1 MRHLPPL
8 PALFLAAAVVAGC
21 GGGDSNGP
29 GNQPQAD
36 VSIVPGAFNKGF
48 QAYSP
53 DTLTISLATS
63 GTVTWRND
71 DGGVAHTVTDTTAA
85 ALFDLG
91 LTAINND
98 TASFT
103 FTVAGEYPYM
113 CTIHPGMRGLI
124 VVNP

>member
-8 PALFLAAAVVAGC
+8 SALLVAAAVISAC

-29 GNQPQAD
+29 GNQPAAD

-48 QAYSP
+48 QAYAP
-53 DTLTISLATS
+53 DTLTISLAAS

-91 LTAINND
+91 LAATNND

-103 FTVAGEYPYM
+103 FTVAGEYPYK

>member
-8 PALFLAAAVVAGC
+8 PALLVAAAISAC
-21 GGGDSNGP
+21 GGDDSNGP
-29 GNQPQAD
+29 GNQPPAD
-36 VSIVPGAFNKGF
+36 VSIVPGAFNT
-48 QAYSP
+48 AYVAYAA
-53 DTLTISLATS
+53 DTLTISLAAS

-71 DGGVAHTVTDTTAA
+71 DGGVAHPVTDTTAA

-91 LTAINND
+91 LTAANND

-103 FTVAGEYPYM
+103 FTVAGEYPYK
-113 CTIHPGMRGLI
+113 CTIHTGMRGLI